1 MSKDEALHQ
10 SLASCGATLIAFV
23 GVCHEAAGDV
33 IFPWGPA
40 FLGGPIGWHGVG
52 LFGIASGLLLLAG
65 TLHLFRFPVVP
76 FALFAAAIGSF
87 FFVATAAL
95 HGEFH
100 AFALAVVCAG
110 LLTAYCHPRAGGDA
124 RSPAVPGAVSRRPA
138 SA

>member
-1 MSKDEALHQ
+1 MSRDEALHQ
-10 SLASCGATLIAFV
+10 SLASSGATLIAFV
-23 GVCHEAAGDV
+23 GVCHEVAGHRV
-33 IFPWGPA
+33 FPWGPA

-52 LFGIASGLLLLAG
+52 LFGIVAGLLLLGG
-65 TLHLFRFPVVP
+65 TLHLYRFPVVP
-76 FALFAAAIGSF
+76 FALLASAIGAF

-110 LLTAYCHPRAGGDA
+110 LVTAYCHPRAGGDA
-124 RSPAVPGAVSRRPA
+124 RSTGLPGSVARRAA